1 MKQNPRDT
9 TLTPSLL
16 DIHPKE
22 RSVLR
27 HIWSRYAGQ
36 CFDDSKLRS
45 MYVQRL
51 SGMEV
56 QLAFHS
62 LLQQGWL
69 QTVTQGWGDRLYYI
83 PFDKLQILQEGFG
96 HLELPYKQ
104 QGHVKLQQEGR
115 SGITVDIFN
124 IAVYMTKNRL
134 ALTAKGVLHKKIIQ
148 KLEQI
153 VDLRPSDV
161 DGLGLPYVHADVY
174 PSHIAIVLDL
184 LHALE
189 LVSPGQGVLKLNLDV
204 LRGWL
209 QLSHEA
215 MDRIILR
222 YMMERYVP
230 TSAEYQH
237 YVFRICH
244 SSLTGGQWHALEQKM
259 PNVEG
264 KVSGDQL
271 DHQKFTSA
279 AAIPWLQLL
288 TGCGYTDMGVDDE
301 GDLMFRWRR
310 PPCSLYS
317 DDSVGDIRG
326 GKLFVQ
332 ADFEILIPPDVPNTV
347 KFTAA
352 RCTER
357 VSDDRMTVY
366 RLTRESVAQS
376 AKAGMGPDK
385 ITAFLMEHAA
395 AGIPENVLTALVQW
409 GKEVK
414 RSDLSGHGTSEE
426 EQEICWTGKN
436 QKENHCYTFPCSMT
450 TLSSGLI
457 RPARSELAL
466 AADHTL
472 PDLCLSPPDL
482 NHIPVMWTREWRV
495 YHRSTAKQMMEQA
508 LECSAKL
515 ELAIGD
521 SRMEFIPLQLE
532 RQPWKISGALYDPKS
547 EQTEVLVTLGE
558 GEWQE
563 MRLVIP

>member
-1 MKQNPRDT
+1 MQNPRDT
-9 TLTPSLL
+9 TQTQSLMAL
-16 DIHPKE
+16 LPKE
-22 RSVLR
+22 RSVLQ

-36 CFDDSKLRS
+36 CFDDGKLRS
-45 MYVQRL
+45 LYVQRL

-56 QLAFHS
+56 QLAFVS

-69 QTVTQGWGDRLYYI
+69 QAVKQGWGDRLYYI
-83 PFDKLQILQEGFG
+83 PFNKLQILQEGFG
-96 HLELPYKQ
+96 HLKAHYKH

-124 IAVYMTKNRL
+124 IAVYMTKNRM
-134 ALTAKGVLHKKIIQ
+134 AITAKGVLHKKIIQ
-148 KLEQI
+148 KLERI
-153 VDLRPSDV
+153 VNLSPSDV
-161 DGLGLPYVHADVY
+161 DGLGLQYIHADVY

-184 LHALE
+184 LLALE
-189 LVSPGQGVLKLNLDV
+189 LVSPEQGELKLNLDV
-204 LRGWL
+204 LREWL
-209 QLSHEA
+209 QLPHEA

-230 TSAEYQH
+230 ASAEYQH

-244 SSLTGGQWHALEQKM
+244 SSLTGGQWHVVEQKL
-259 PNVEG
+259 PNVVGEG
-264 KVSGDQL
+264 SREEL
-271 DHQKFTSA
+271 NHQKFTSA
-279 AAIPWLQLL
+279 AAIPWLQFL
-288 TGCGYTDMGVDDE
+288 TGCGYTDLGVEDE

-317 DDSVGDIRG
+317 DGSVDDVRA

-357 VSDDRMTVY
+357 VSDDRMTIY
-366 RLTRESVAQS
+366 RLTRESVTQA
-376 AKAGMGPDK
+376 AETGMGPEK
-385 ITAFLMEHAA
+385 IAAFLKEHAA
-395 AGIPENVLTALVQW
+395 AGVPENVLTALVQW
-409 GKEVK
+409 GKEIK
-414 RSDLSGHGTSEE
+414 RSDMSRHGVSGEE
-426 EQEICWTGKN
+426 LEICRTGNN
-436 QKENHCYTFPCSMT
+436 QKENHRYAIPCSMT
-450 TLSSGLI
+450 FLSSGLI

-466 AADHTL
+466 AVNDAL
-472 PDLCLSPPDL
+472 PDLFLSPPAL

-508 LECSAKL
+508 FECSAKL

-532 RQPWKISGALYDPKS
+532 RQPWKVSGALYDPKS
-547 EQTEVLVTLGE
+547 EQTEVIVTLGE